1 MKLVARKTAAF
12 ALLLAMAATACMVP
26 SFALAASETWKVT
39 VKEGLSVRSGANSSS
54 SRVGALAYGSVV
66 TISSTSSSGGYT
78 WGKISSVSAAGGS
91 WFNPGYS
98 SYNGYYVA
106 LNYCTKAAPVVQSPF
121 PAYATI
127 SRHSYSPASVS
138 VSVTTSIPV
147 DAVRSTA
154 VLYGRVYNGPG
165 KLLLTKSNGGK
176 YWSLNNVPLAANALY
191 KIYFVIDVGGKSYR
205 CNYISFDYN
214 RGAVS
219 GNLTSF
225 D

>member
-1 MKLVARKTAAF
+1 MKLVARKTATF
-12 ALLLAMAATACMVP
+12 ALLLAMVFTACMVP

-39 VKEGLSVRSGANSSS
+39 VKEGLSVRASASTSS

-127 SRHSYSPASVS
+127 TRHSYSPASFS
-138 VSVTTSIPV
+138 CSVTTNVPV
-147 DAVRSTA
+147 DDVRVA
-154 VLYGRVYNGPG
+154 IILGARVYYGTEG
-165 KLLLTKSNGGK
+165 LSLKKSNGGK
-176 YWSLNNVPLAANALY
+176 NWSLNNKNLVGNTLY
-191 KIYFVIDVGGKSYR
+191 KFCFTIEIGGKSYR
-205 CNYISFDYN
+205 CNPLLFDYSRAVSEALKSFD
-214 RGAVS
+214 
-219 GNLTSF
+219 
-225 D
+225 